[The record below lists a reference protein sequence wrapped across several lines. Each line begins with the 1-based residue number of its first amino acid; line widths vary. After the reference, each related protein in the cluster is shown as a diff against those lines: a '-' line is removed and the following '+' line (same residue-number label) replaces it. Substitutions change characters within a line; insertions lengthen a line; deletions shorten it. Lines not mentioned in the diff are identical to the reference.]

1 MRLFVAI
8 ELSDQVRA
16 GLVRV
21 RDELKAR
28 LAAEGRSISWVK
40 VENLHVTMK
49 FLGDVPETRVKEL
62 CDALGSVERTGAV
75 ELAGAKIHCLPPRGP
90 VRVIAAGLEGD
101 LERLAEA
108 HGEIERKCAEV
119 GIPLEGRKFL
129 SHVTFARVK
138 GRLRVQSREIE
149 GWLEGL
155 FPTARM
161 VAREF
166 VLMESRLKPQGA
178 EYVPVGKFSIEP
190 S

>member
-40 VENLHVTMK
+40 AENLHITIK
-49 FLGDVPETRVKEL
+49 FLGEVPETRVKEV
-62 CDALGSVERTGAV
+62 CDALGSVGRARAV

-101 LERLAEA
+101 LKRLAEA
-108 HGEIERKCAEV
+108 HGEIEWKCADV

-129 SHVTFARVK
+129 PHVTFARVK
-138 GRLRVQSREIE
+138 GRLKVKAREIE
-149 GWLEGL
+149 EWVEGL
-155 FPTARM
+155 FPTERM

-178 EYVPVGKFSIEP
+178 EYVAVGRFSIDP